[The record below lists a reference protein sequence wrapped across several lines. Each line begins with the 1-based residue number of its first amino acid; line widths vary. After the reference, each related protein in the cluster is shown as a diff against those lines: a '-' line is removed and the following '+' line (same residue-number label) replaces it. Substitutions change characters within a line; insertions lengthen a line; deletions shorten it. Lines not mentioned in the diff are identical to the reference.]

1 MSKKK
6 PCKICGRWFLTSP
19 RAGNRQRTC
28 SDPRCQR
35 ERHRRNCAQWHRNNP
50 DYDREERLRSRLVQ
64 QEKPRQR
71 AVTADPL
78 RAINETVARD
88 LVGLQLYVFI
98 EEIGKHLI
106 DWARDLV
113 REQAIEIRGE
123 MRKQL
128 KSGKRDEIVETPGAT

>member
-1 MSKKK
+1 M
-6 PCKICGRWFLTSP
+6 T
-19 RAGNRQRTC
+19 
-28 SDPRCQR
+28 
-35 ERHRRNCAQWHRNNP
+35 
-50 DYDREERLRSRLVQ
+50 
-64 QEKPRQR
+64 
-71 AVTADPL
+71 DPL
-78 RAINETVARD
+78 RAIDETVARD

>member
-1 MSKKK
+1 M
-6 PCKICGRWFLTSP
+6 
-19 RAGNRQRTC
+19 GNRQRTC
-28 SDPRCQR
+28 SDPRCQK

-64 QEKPRQR
+64 QEQARQR

-78 RAINETVARD
+78 GAINETVARD
-88 LVGLQLYVFI
+88 LVGLQLYVFV

-113 REQAIEIRGE
+113 SEQAIEIRGE
-123 MRKQL
+123 IRRQL
-128 KSGKRDEIVETPGAT
+128 GSGKRDEIVEREGAT

>member
-1 MSKKK
+1 V
-6 PCKICGRWFLTSP
+6 
-19 RAGNRQRTC
+19 GNRQRTC
-28 SDPRCQR
+28 SDPRCQK

-64 QEKPRQR
+64 QEQARQR

-78 RAINETVARD
+78 GAINETVARD
-88 LVGLQLYVFI
+88 LVGLQLYVFV

-113 REQAIEIRGE
+113 SEQAIEIRGE
-123 MRKQL
+123 IRRQL
-128 KSGKRDEIVETPGAT
+128 GSGKRDEIVEREGAT